1 MKPRIGI
8 FLFIFALTFCT
19 AVIAAHGAQKTSD
32 VDLVAREI
40 RERIPFIRTVK
51 DTEEHDAYLY
61 LAALSL
67 ARLGKFESA
76 LEVSNAYTNISSR
89 ERTRDEIWR
98 LTARRLAWLGNLPA
112 AARCANR
119 IQGKFSRADA
129 ILAVARAHQRT
140 GDSGAALRVL
150 QRISPDVL
158 ATQSPTAISY
168 LAFLFVQNG
177 DTTTARKL
185 FARAIREAG
194 KSDAE
199 GQLDIVAYYQA
210 RCGWSEEALGNA
222 ENQPNNLSLTK
233 AVLIRRRDWTLL
245 RSFSKTLPHLQAVDF
260 LLDLSG
266 QQLQAKDRQA
276 ACESLE
282 AAKARFKSLSV
293 AEMNSKSAFLV
304 QLRLALL
311 EIANGEK
318 EAGFRRFTILKTS
331 PHFDMNWESAF
342 YYSLIAPRHQAV
354 LQLSSEQRSDF
365 EQKAI
370 ALWQEQAKQPI
381 SWVPYNLLEIARAQ
395 YQRGAL
401 EAARQTLQLEHSNI
415 RSEMVTSPSEQR
427 QWTLTRAANRLLN
440 LARARKEMKLD
451 YRLPL
456 AQLQTIWQS
465 DSASV
470 DLLGGIQPYSG
481 AAKLIQAGFSNE
493 AQKILESAT
502 FENIDAEA
510 YGMLPSRA
518 GTYARDK
525 GVATALNWVKKLP
538 ENETRFLAVATV
550 GALLTI
556 RPKSEMV
563 LTLRGANRETLKV
576 GSQVDVSYDSLFD
589 LRIFDLDAPI
599 GN

>member
-1 MKPRIGI
+1 M
-8 FLFIFALTFCT
+8 
-19 AVIAAHGAQKTSD
+19 
-32 VDLVAREI
+32 DLVAREI
-40 RERIPFIRTVK
+40 REQMPFIRTVK

-61 LAALSL
+61 LAALSS
-67 ARLGKFESA
+67 ARMGKFESA
-76 LEVSNAYTNISSR
+76 LEISNATKNISFR
-89 ERTRDEIWR
+89 QRTRDEIWR
-98 LTARRLAWLGNLPA
+98 LTARRLAWQGNIPA

-129 ILAVARAHQRT
+129 TLAVARAHQRI
-140 GDSGAALRVL
+140 GDSGAAIRVL

-177 DTTTARKL
+177 NTTTARKL
-185 FARAIREAG
+185 FARAIREARN
-194 KSDAE
+194 SDAE

-210 RCGWSEEALGNA
+210 RCGWSEEALVTAGD
-222 ENQPNNLSLTK
+222 QPNNLSLAK
-233 AVLIRRRDWTLL
+233 AVLIHRRDWTLL
-245 RSFSKTLPHLQAVDF
+245 RSFSKTLSHLQAVDF

-266 QQLQAKDRQA
+266 QQLQAQDRQA
-276 ACESLE
+276 ARESLE
-282 AAKARFKSLSV
+282 AAKARFELLPFNEV
-293 AEMNSKSAFLV
+293 NSKPVFPV

-342 YYSLIAPRHQAV
+342 YYSLVASRHQAV
-354 LQLSSEQRSDF
+354 LQLSPEQRSDF

-381 SWVPYNLLEIARAQ
+381 SWVPYNLVEIARAQ
-395 YQRGAL
+395 YQRGAHDAV
-401 EAARQTLQLEHSNI
+401 EQTLQLEYSHITGEVAALTAGEEPSWFVRT
-415 RSEMVTSPSEQR
+415 RS
-427 QWTLTRAANRLLN
+427 ANRLLN
-440 LARARKEMKLD
+440 LARVRKEMGFD
-451 YRLPL
+451 YHTII
-456 AQLQTIWQS
+456 AQVQTIW
-465 DSASV
+465 DSVSAT
-470 DLLGGIQPYSG
+470 DEDGIQPYSG

-502 FENIDAEA
+502 FENVDAEA

-538 ENETRFLAVATV
+538 ENEARFLAVATV

-576 GSQVDVSYDSLFD
+576 GSQVDASYDSLFN
-589 LRIFDLDAPI
+589 LRHFDLDAPI